1 VAKSSDLSPNARISP
16 QDRPDWLAGSQ
27 PLRDDS
33 ESQHMGTS
41 MKIRMMSALGAALL
55 LAACGSSGSDT
66 GGNMSA
72 ADTSGQLSGTNN
84 GVSGTGLDNGVSGS
98 AMGPG
103 STGEFET
110 KVGNT
115 IHFDTDSYSLNSEAQ
130 GILQKQAQWLQQYPQ
145 HMVTIEGHADERGT
159 REYNLA
165 LGDRRATTVMNY
177 LVALGVDK
185 GRLSEVSYGKEK
197 PVCVDASD
205 SCWNENRRGV
215 TALSN

>member
-1 VAKSSDLSPNARISP
+1 MIRIMP
-16 QDRPDWLAGSQ
+16 
-27 PLRDDS
+27 
-33 ESQHMGTS
+33 
-41 MKIRMMSALGAALL
+41 ALCAALL

-66 GGNMSA
+66 GGSMPATDNS
-72 ADTSGQLSGTNN
+72 QLSSTNTG
-84 GVSGTGLDNGVSGS
+84 GVDGSGLDNGVSS
-98 AMGPG
+98 SSMGPG
-103 STGEFET
+103 SSGEFET

-115 IHFDTDSYSLNSEAQ
+115 IHFDTDSYSLNAEAQ

-145 HMVTIEGHADERGT
+145 HMATVEGHADERGT

-185 GRLSEVSYGKEK
+185 SRLSEVSYGKEK
-197 PVCVDASD
+197 PICPDASD
-205 SCWNENRRGV
+205 ACWNENRRGV

>member
-1 VAKSSDLSPNARISP
+1 MN
-16 QDRPDWLAGSQ
+16 
-27 PLRDDS
+27 
-33 ESQHMGTS
+33 
-41 MKIRMMSALGAALL
+41 IRMMSALGAALL

-66 GGNMSA
+66 GGNMA
-72 ADTSGQLSGTNN
+72 ATDTSGQLSGTNN

-103 STGEFET
+103 SAGEFET

-115 IHFDTDSYSLNSEAQ
+115 IHFDTDSYSLNAEAQ
-130 GILQKQAQWLQQYPQ
+130 QILQQQAKWLQQYPQ

-197 PVCVDASD
+197 PICVDASD

-215 TALSN
+215 TALTN